1 MRDLLIGGILIVL
14 VLLFLKSCA
23 DSAVEQ
29 QRHEDAARLEVIKD
43 ISDFNE
49 KVNEAWRE
57 L

>member
-1 MRDLLIGGILIVL
+1 MRDVLIGGILVVL

-23 DSAVEQ
+23 DSIEAQ

-49 KVNEAWRE
+49 KVNETWRE

>member
-1 MRDLLIGGILIVL
+1 MRDLLIGGILVML

-49 KVNEAWRE
+49 KINAAWSE
-57 L
+57 I

>member
-1 MRDLLIGGILIVL
+1 MRDLLIGGILAML

-49 KVNEAWRE
+49 KINAAWSE
-57 L
+57 I

>member
-49 KVNEAWRE
+49 KINAAWSE
-57 L
+57 I